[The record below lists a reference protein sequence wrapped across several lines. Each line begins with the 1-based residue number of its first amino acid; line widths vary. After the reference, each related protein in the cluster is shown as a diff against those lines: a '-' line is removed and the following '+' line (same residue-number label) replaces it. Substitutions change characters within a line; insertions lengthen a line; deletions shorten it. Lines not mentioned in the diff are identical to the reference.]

1 MWAVASIKGIIL
13 LQIPI
18 MICLMLIY
26 KTSMCID
33 VLQLNTQDNTTV
45 QKSFG

>member
-1 MWAVASIKGIIL
+1 MCLTDRMWAVASTKDMKL

-26 KTSMCID
+26 KTSMCVD
-33 VLQLNTQDNTTV
+33 VLQLNT
-45 QKSFG
+45 